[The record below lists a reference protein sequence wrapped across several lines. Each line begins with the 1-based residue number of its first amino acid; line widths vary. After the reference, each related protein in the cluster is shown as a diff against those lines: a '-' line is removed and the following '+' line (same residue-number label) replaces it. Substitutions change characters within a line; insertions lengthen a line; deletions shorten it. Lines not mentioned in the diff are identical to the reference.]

1 MIKVQR
7 RKDYKKPEYLFK
19 KTFIDF
25 VLDPERT
32 VVKSRIE
39 VSPVKGAG
47 ELVLD
52 RSDMDLTAVSIN
64 GKKLVSRRDYAV
76 KKNQIVIGNPP
87 KKAFILEMTDIINP
101 SANKTG
107 GGLYTAG
114 GVFTTQC
121 EAESFH
127 KIIPYQDRPD
137 VLSEYY
143 VTITADKKSYPVLLS
158 NGNKIGEK
166 DNGDGTHTVS
176 WHDPFLKPC
185 YLFALV
191 AGDLGRIVGE
201 FTTCSGRRVE
211 LNVYGEKGK
220 EQRLKHA
227 LSCLKKAMRWDEKV
241 FHREYDLDLFNIVAV
256 SSFNAGAME
265 NKSLNIFN
273 DKYVLADHETATD
286 YEHFLIDGVIAHEY
300 FHNWSGD
307 RVTVAYW
314 HDLSLKEGFTVCR
327 EHMYSRDI
335 GSETCVRMDQVNQLK
350 AAQFTEDAGPNA
362 HAVRPDKYIG
372 VDNIYSTTI
381 YEKGGEL
388 IEMLRILLGDDL
400 FFKGC
405 DYYFAHNDGK
415 AVTIDDFIA
424 AFEHVSG
431 RSLSDFTK
439 WYYQAG
445 TPHVTLHPSYDA
457 KKKVFTVNAE
467 QITYPTAKQKVK
479 KPLVIPLKSGLI
491 SRSTGKDVLET
502 VMVLTKTKQKFVFKN
517 IAEDV
522 VLSANR
528 SFSAPIYLNIDY
540 TDEEK
545 AFLMANDSDLFNRAE
560 VAESYITENIIK
572 NYNIIKSGVEPASN
586 PAMLKALK
594 TILANKS
601 LDKEFIA
608 RAVAVSSVGAFNR
621 INDIDPDAL
630 RKASRAV
637 ETALSFECHDEFVR
651 LYNENAGTDE
661 NDLSFEAVSSR
672 MLMNKALYYLT
683 VYDKNQD
690 RVLTHY
696 RNSSGMTGK
705 MAAMSVISRFGM
717 EHILA
722 ILDNDFYNRY
732 KNDTLVITKW
742 IRLKAAMK
750 GSVIAKNVKNIMN
763 DPAFDKTIPNHMYA
777 LLSGTLSNDAYHDLD
792 GEGYRTMADLVLQML
807 PINPAVAGRIVKSS
821 FSMLKK
827 YDKSHRDLMLNQVKR
842 IGAVKDLPPNVYE
855 IVNNILSSV
864 KEV

>member
-1 MIKVQR
+1 MVKVQR

-19 KTFIDF
+19 KTHIDF
-25 VLDPERT
+25 VLDPKRT

-39 VSPVKGAG
+39 VSPVRGAG
-47 ELVLD
+47 EFVLD
-52 RSDMDLTAVSIN
+52 CSDMDLTLVSID
-64 GKKLVSRRDYAV
+64 GKKLDSRRDYSV
-76 KKNQIVIGNPP
+76 KKDRIVINNPP
-87 KKAFILEMTDIINP
+87 KKAFVLEMTNVVNP

-143 VTITADKKSYPVLLS
+143 VTITADKKLYPVLLS
-158 NGNKIGEK
+158 NGNKVLEK

-176 WHDPFLKPC
+176 WHDPYLKPC

-191 AGDLGRIVGE
+191 AGNLGRIKGE
-201 FTTCSGRRVE
+201 FITCSGRRVE

-220 EQRLKHA
+220 ERRLEHA
-227 LSCLKKAMRWDEKV
+227 LSCLKKAMRWDEEV

-286 YEHFLIDGVIAHEY
+286 YEYFLIDGVIAHEY

-307 RVTVAYW
+307 RVTVAFW

-327 EHMYSRDI
+327 EHMYSRAM
-335 GSETCVRMDQVNQLK
+335 GSETCVRLDQVNQLK
-350 AAQFTEDAGPNA
+350 AAQFPEDAGPNA

-424 AFEHVSG
+424 AFEHVSS
-431 RSLSDFTK
+431 RSLKDFTK

-445 TPHVTLHPSYDA
+445 TPHVTLRTSYDA
-457 KKKVFTVNAE
+457 KKKIFTVDAE
-467 QITYPTAKQKVK
+467 QITYPTAKQKAK

-491 SRSTGKDVLET
+491 SRATGKDVLET
-502 VMVLTKTKQKFVFKN
+502 VMVLTKSKQKFVFKN
-517 IAEDV
+517 IEEDV
-522 VLSANR
+522 ILSANR
-528 SFSAPIYLNIDY
+528 SFSSPIYLNIDY

-545 AFLMANDSDLFNRAE
+545 AFLMANDSNLFNRAE
-560 VAESYITENIIK
+560 VAEAYITENIIK
-572 NYNIIKSGVEPASN
+572 NYNVIKSGAEPTAN

-594 TILANKS
+594 SILANKS
-601 LDKEFIA
+601 LDKEFVA
-608 RAVAVSSVGAFNR
+608 RAVTISSLGAFNR
-621 INDIDPDAL
+621 MSDIDPDAL

-637 ETALSFECHDEFVR
+637 ERALAFECHDEFVR
-651 LYNENAGTDE
+651 LYAENASTDE
-661 NDLSFEAVSSR
+661 NDLSLSATSSR

-683 VYDKNQD
+683 VYDKSQD

-696 RNSSGMTGK
+696 RNSMGMTGK

-717 EHILA
+717 EHILTV
-722 ILDNDFYNRY
+722 LDNDFYNRY
-732 KNDTLVITKW
+732 KDDTLVITKW

-750 GSVIAKNVKNIMN
+750 DSDITENIKNIMA
-763 DPAFDKTIPNHMYA
+763 DKAFDKTIPNHVYA
-777 LLSGTLSNDAYHDLD
+777 LLSGTLANDSYHGAD
-792 GEGYRTMADLVLQML
+792 GKGYRAMADLVLKML
-807 PINPAVAGRIVKSS
+807 PINPAVAGRIVKSA
-821 FSMLKK
+821 FSMFKK
-827 YDKSHRDLMLNQVKR
+827 YDEPHRKLMLSQVKR
-842 IGAVKDLPPNVYE
+842 IAAVKDLPPNVYE
-855 IVNNILSSV
+855 IVSNILSSA
-864 KEV
+864 KGE